1 MSIAAIAIIG
11 RLGQPIYLR
20 DFSTPLLFDLYTQPS
35 SPGQPDDFFCDALLE
50 ETTEQHA
57 EWPCRM
63 KYQFTM
69 FASYEKMGQML
80 EGGWKGGAG
89 LDACWMGMLC
99 NVDGFNAYGE

>member
-1 MSIAAIAIIG
+1 
-11 RLGQPIYLR
+11 
-20 DFSTPLLFDLYTQPS
+20 
-35 SPGQPDDFFCDALLE
+35 
-50 ETTEQHA
+50 
-57 EWPCRM
+57 
-63 KYQFTM
+63 M